1 MSVGYR
7 TLLDMSDVAAS
18 GSLAPPF
25 IDAPANADTVEAIGA
40 LSPSRAGD
48 FVTCPLLYRFRVID
62 QLPEPPSRAATRGTL
77 VHAVLERL
85 FDQPAPDRTVQAA
98 RALLAPEWE
107 RLLSEEPQLAQMF
120 SGDAE
125 RDAWFGVTSTVSTS
139 RRTAMSASSATRPA
153 PHRGR
158 SSRPARCFR

>member
-48 FVTCPLLYRFRVID
+48 FMQCPLLYRFRVID
-62 QLPEPPSRAATRGTL
+62 QLPEPPSPAATRGTM

-85 FDQPAPDRTVQAA
+85 FDLPAGERTLERAA
-98 RALLAPEWE
+98 RLIEPEWQ
-107 RLLSEEPQLAQMF
+107 RLLEA
-120 SGDAE
+120 D
-125 RDAWFGVTSTVSTS
+125 
-139 RRTAMSASSATRPA
+139 
-153 PHRGR
+153 
-158 SSRPARCFR
+158 